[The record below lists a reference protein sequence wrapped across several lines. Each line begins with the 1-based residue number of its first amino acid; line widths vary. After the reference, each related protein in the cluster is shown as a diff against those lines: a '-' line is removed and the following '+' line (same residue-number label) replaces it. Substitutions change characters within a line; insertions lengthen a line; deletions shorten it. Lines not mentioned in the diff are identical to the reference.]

1 MATAA
6 NYDIMNMSYTGSIY
20 STLFPPREFPVK
32 WTIPSATS
40 ATTDSNYLYPTID
53 DYNTCINSSSYT
65 VKFADV
71 PLVADYV
78 PLIDPADTEAYYYS
92 QHTLPTN
99 YTISFGNEYT
109 IECTPVNPKKLKLQD
124 NLRVSVKTR
133 ADYSNNVADNEKAA
147 LGTLREYVTELEF
160 RKYLKYGFVLVKG
173 MSGNVYQVYKNKAH
187 TRVWKNGKVIEE
199 ICVRLKG
206 FEAPP
211 TDNVIAFKTM
221 IEADESEFK
230 KLGNVYN
237 MQYAA

>member
-6 NYDIMNMSYTGSIY
+6 DYDIMNVSYTGSIY
-20 STLFPPREFPVK
+20 STFPVK
-32 WTIPSATS
+32 WTIPSATNV
-40 ATTDSNYLYPTID
+40 TDGNYLYPTID

-78 PLIDPADTEAYYYS
+78 PLKEPDDTGPYYHIYP
-92 QHTLPTN
+92 HILPINCTAS
-99 YTISFGNEYT
+99 ISFSNEYT
-109 IECTPVNPKKLKLQD
+109 IEINPVNPKKLKLQD

-133 ADYSNNVADNEKAA
+133 ADYSNNVSDNEKAA